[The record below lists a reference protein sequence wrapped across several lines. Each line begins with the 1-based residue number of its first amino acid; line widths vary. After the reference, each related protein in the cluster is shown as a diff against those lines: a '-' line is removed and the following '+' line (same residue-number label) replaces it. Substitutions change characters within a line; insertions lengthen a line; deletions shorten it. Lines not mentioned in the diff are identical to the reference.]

1 MARTALELTPE
12 ELKKYHPAA
21 AIAQRKCE
29 VDPKLDARWER
40 ARQVA
45 HDASELLRGEFSATK
60 VLLFGSLVHR
70 SWFTPWSDIDL
81 AAWGILP
88 ERFFSAVAAV
98 TSISEEFGIDL
109 VDPETCRPTLLE
121 IIEREGIEI

>member
-1 MARTALELTPE
+1 MAKTALELTPE
-12 ELKKYHPAA
+12 ELKAYKPSD
-21 AIAQRKCE
+21 AIAQRKWD
-29 VDPKLDARWER
+29 VDPQLDARWER

-45 HDASELLRGEFSATK
+45 HDAVRLLREEFGASK

-81 AAWGILP
+81 AAWGIPP

-98 TSISEEFGIDL
+98 TSISKEFGIDL
-109 VDPETCRPTLLE
+109 IDPETCRPNLLE